1 MKDISAAELY
11 LTQIASETTD
21 AHSKANESV
30 VEAELL
36 RERLK
41 ELQRMLI
48 KNDRD
53 VKDSV
58 RETEVAAARAQVAS
72 QGASELDTIYRRTL
86 GALDDAA
93 AVGGSAHER
102 SLRLQEKANRLSA
115 TVSTKFAE
123 LQGSHLFSPPPFNY
137 FPTWMMNSNLWWLIF
152 TEMEKEYMEHERRLT
167 DLSDTVMA
175 LNARMN
181 DYLQVISERSD
192 FYRTCQK

>member
-1 MKDISAAELY
+1 LY

-123 LQGSHLFSPPPFNY
+123 LQ
-137 FPTWMMNSNLWWLIF
+137 
-152 TEMEKEYMEHERRLT
+152 EMEKEYMEHERRLT